1 MIPRRS
7 FRFRDDVS
15 TLFLKH
21 ANSAGRREGE
31 RILWAKFGTRRIH
44 PRSSLAEKGLRSR
57 ARMRIVF
64 SAIEGPRR
72 APKPEIMAVTRE
84 IGSSIF
90 GDGNPDVIRRR

>member
-1 MIPRRS
+1 MMYQRQTRE
-7 FRFRDDVS
+7 FGGEGG
-15 TLFLKH
+15 
-21 ANSAGRREGE
+21 NAGGFSW
-31 RILWAKFGTRRIH
+31 LKFGTRRRACIRDRRWRKRDCVH
-44 PRSSLAEKGLRSR
+44 